1 MYRGCNKQGRVFL
14 TFLTF
19 QLSTIWK
26 WTSID
31 LEVLVHFQIVERRS
45 LESLESLE
53 NILNFQNFFRGLKRP
68 LEKLKTKLEGKKIK
82 KKWFAAVEN

>member
-14 TFLTF
+14 TFLT
-19 QLSTIWK
+19 
-26 WTSID
+26 
-31 LEVLVHFQIVERRS
+31 FQIVERRS

-68 LEKLKTKLEGKKIK
+68 LEKLKTKLEGKKNK